1 MSDPLTFV
9 YILVFTCQ
17 FLGGKKKKKTNFDRD
32 RYINLERTAILNLL
46 VP

>member
-17 FLGGKKKKKTNFDRD
+17 FLGGKKKKKLTLTEID
-32 RYINLERTAILNLL
+32 IST
-46 VP
+46 